1 VKYIRLFRLKST
13 LIYLFP
19 FVLALSVG
27 IQQTND
33 GIAHAVHYTWVTVL
47 FAYLAYFMGSFFSST
62 LNFYAD
68 VPADAVHDGLYK
80 DQDISKQPF
89 VTGEVSKAEGWVVM
103 GITGAAC
110 VVFSFLV
117 NLRFAAFMLGA
128 VLLLGVLYSH
138 SWFRF
143 KEKPVIDVVTN
154 ATGAVL
160 ILIAGMAIVS
170 ADYPPAI
177 PMIFGWLFSA
187 AMYMP
192 SVANDVPFDKA
203 AGYRTSGVVF
213 GQKRLVYAMIP
224 IVAVLV
230 PVGIWGVF
238 SSALN
243 WEYRLFCLL
252 GTGAAILAT
261 ATVWLLFNPPH
272 IELNPD
278 FYLVPLAALLLVYF
292 VVGIVEMT

>member
-68 VPADAVHDGLYK
+68 VPADALHDGFYK

-89 VTGEVSKAEGWVVM
+89 VTGDVSKAEGWVVM

-128 VLLLGVLYSH
+128 VLLLGST
-138 SWFRF
+138 RT
-143 KEKPVIDVVTN
+143 P
-154 ATGAVL
+154 G
-160 ILIAGMAIVS
+160 S
-170 ADYPPAI
+170 A
-177 PMIFGWLFSA
+177 SRR
-187 AMYMP
+187 
-192 SVANDVPFDKA
+192 S
-203 AGYRTSGVVF
+203 RS
-213 GQKRLVYAMIP
+213 
-224 IVAVLV
+224 
-230 PVGIWGVF
+230 
-238 SSALN
+238 
-243 WEYRLFCLL
+243 
-252 GTGAAILAT
+252 
-261 ATVWLLFNPPH
+261 
-272 IELNPD
+272 
-278 FYLVPLAALLLVYF
+278 
-292 VVGIVEMT
+292 